1 MSYDAWSKVL
11 SITVILDSFL
21 IGTNIPLK
29 I

>member
-11 SITVILDSFL
+11 SITVIQDSFL
-21 IGTNIPLK
+21 IGTNVPLK